1 MDNEWPEGKAFKT
14 ETECCEDGNWSR
26 MTTVNYHNTQEDL
39 DVFIDDMYEWSL
51 VPGHEVKIAIYEM
64 DSGVI
69 PINEIHYK

>member
-1 MDNEWPEGKAFKT
+1 
-14 ETECCEDGNWSR
+14 

-39 DVFIDDMYEWSL
+39 DVFIDDMEWSL

-69 PINEIHYK
+69 PINKIHYK